1 MFSKIIK
8 YLLKF
13 DVLRKSLIKFFQY
26 ILKNYKNESS
36 NNYELIDIKRIGT
49 EEGNYNAKKFV
60 SFLKS
65 RNILKNISFLDIGCG
80 DLFIYP
86 EIIRENIREYY
97 ALDINK
103 KNIDHGLHFL
113 KSKKILID
121 EDKIEISNNFDFSKV
136 PNNSIDIA
144 FAQAVTSHLNLNSLI
159 VLLKKL
165 KIKMKDN
172 SIFYTSFII
181 SEKNENELSKI
192 SWKKKNKF
200 NGKPHNV
207 TSYFQ
212 RDPYHY
218 NIETL
223 KDIFEICNWEFLKIE
238 DYDHDVQLMVSL
250 KKKN

>member
-1 MFSKIIK
+1 MLSKIIK
-8 YLLKF
+8 YLLTF
-13 DVLRKSLIKFFQY
+13 DVLRKNIIKFFQY

-49 EEGNYNAKKFV
+49 KEGNYNAKKFV
-60 SFLKS
+60 NFL
-65 RNILKNISFLDIGCG
+65 RNRNELKNVSFLDIGCG

-86 EIIRENIREYY
+86 EIIKEKISKYY

-103 KNIDHGLHFL
+103 KNIDHGLSFL
-113 KSKKILID
+113 KSKKISID
-121 EDKIEISNNFDFSKV
+121 KNKIEISNNFDFSKV

-165 KIKMKDN
+165 KVKMKDN

-181 SEKNENELSKI
+181 SEKNENELNQI
-192 SWKKKNKF
+192 NWKKINKF

-223 KDIFEICNWEFLKIE
+223 KDVFKICNWEFLKIE
-238 DYDHDVQLMVSL
+238 DYDHDIQFMVSL